1 LTDHRVTPPASPPPG
16 PVAEPTGLARIGM
29 LRPLKNRDFKMLW
42 AGMTVSLFGDG
53 LYLIAIAW
61 QSYEL
66 SDLPSAFALVSLA
79 WSLPMVVFLL
89 IGGVASDRFDRRN
102 VMIASDVVRGIAVL
116 GMGILALSGTIE
128 YWHLIALAA
137 LYGIG
142 QAFFFPAFGAIV
154 PDIVPQDELVQA
166 NALDNFV
173 RPLGERL
180 AGPAIGG
187 LVVAAWSAGGAF
199 VMDALTFVA
208 SATFLSRISS
218 RPPSKVEGK
227 TSTLGEIRE
236 GLAFVRSQP
245 WLWATLSAASLMILF
260 VLGPFEVLVPWLI
273 KYKLGGGA
281 DDVGYVFA
289 ASGAGGLVAALIM
302 GQRGLPRKHVL
313 FMYIC
318 FGGGVWLLWPYAFI
332 TATWQ
337 GAVVEF
343 FAWGLWGA
351 GMVVWTTLMH
361 RLVPRELL
369 GRVTSLDW
377 MVSSALLPI
386 SFALTGPVSDWIG
399 VESTFIWA
407 GALGGLSI
415 FAFLLAPGVRNS
427 ERDGSIH
434 PLPQAET
441 AQV

>member
-1 LTDHRVTPPASPPPG
+1 MQE
-16 PVAEPTGLARIGM
+16 EPRGLARIGM
-29 LRPLKNRDFKMLW
+29 LRPLKIRDFKMLW

-66 SDLPSAFALVSLA
+66 SNLPSAFALVSLA
-79 WSLPMVVFLL
+79 WSLPMVLFLL
-89 IGGVASDRFDRRN
+89 VGGLASDRFDRRN
-102 VMIASDVVRGIAVL
+102 VMIVSDVIRGLSVL
-116 GMGILALSGTIE
+116 GMGILALTGTLE
-128 YWHLIALAA
+128 YWHLIVLAA
-137 LYGIG
+137 LYGVG
-142 QAFFFPAFGAIV
+142 QAFFAPAFGAII
-154 PDIVPQDELVQA
+154 PDIVPQDQLVQA

-187 LVVAAWSAGGAF
+187 LVVALWSAGGAF
-199 VMDALTFVA
+199 VIDALTFVV

-218 RPPSKVEGK
+218 RPPARSERS

-236 GLAFVRSQP
+236 GFAFVRQTP
-245 WLWATLSAASLMILF
+245 WLWATLTSASLMILF

-273 KYKLGGGA
+273 KNKLHGGA
-281 DDVGYVFA
+281 DAVGFVFA
-289 ASGAGGLVAALIM
+289 ASGAGGLVAAVIM

-337 GAVVEF
+337 GAIIEF
-343 FAWGLWGA
+343 LAWGMWGA
-351 GMVVWTTLMH
+351 GMVVWTTMMH

-377 MVSSALLPI
+377 MVSTALLPI
-386 SFALTGPVSDWIG
+386 SFALTGPVSNWIG

-415 FAFLLAPGVRNS
+415 FAFLLAPGVRDS

-434 PLPQAET
+434 PLPQAES
-441 AQV
+441 A

>member
-1 LTDHRVTPPASPPPG
+1 LSQHQLAPPSVPTSDQ
-16 PVAEPTGLARIGM
+16 PTGLARVGM
-29 LRPLKNRDFKMLW
+29 LRPLKIRDFRMLW
-42 AGMTVSLFGDG
+42 AGLTISLFGDG

-102 VMIASDVVRGIAVL
+102 VMIASDVVRGLAVL
-116 GMGILALSGTIE
+116 GMGILALTGAIVF
-128 YWHLIALAA
+128 WHLIVLAA
-137 LYGIG
+137 FYGVG
-142 QAFFFPAFGAIV
+142 QAFFFPAFGSIV
-154 PDIVPQDELVQA
+154 PDIVPEDQLVQA

-180 AGPAIGG
+180 AGPAVGG
-187 LVVAAWSAGGAF
+187 LVVAAWSTGGAF
-199 VMDALTFVA
+199 VMDAATFVF
-208 SATFLSRISS
+208 SAAFLSRISG
-218 RPPSKVEGK
+218 RPPARSGGG
-227 TSTLGEIRE
+227 TSTLGEIKE
-236 GLAFVRSQP
+236 GFAFVRATP
-245 WLWATLSAASLMILF
+245 WLWATLSASSLMILF

-281 DDVGYVFA
+281 DAVGFVFA
-289 ASGAGGLVAALIM
+289 ASGAGGLLAAVIM

-343 FAWGLWGA
+343 LAWAFWGA

-361 RLVPRELL
+361 RLVPRHLL

-377 MVSSALLPI
+377 MVSTALLPI
-386 SFALTGPVSDWIG
+386 SFALTGPVSNWIG

-407 GALGGLSI
+407 GVLGGLSI

-441 AQV
+441 VSV